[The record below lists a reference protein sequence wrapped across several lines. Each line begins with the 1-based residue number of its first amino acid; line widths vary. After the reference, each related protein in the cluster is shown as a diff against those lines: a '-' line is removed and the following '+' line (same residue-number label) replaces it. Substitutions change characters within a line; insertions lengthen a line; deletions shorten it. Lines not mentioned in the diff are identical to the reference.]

1 MVALGN
7 GNLAEI
13 STTARVPA
21 YDRATLKPG
30 IAHFGVGN
38 FHRAHQCVY
47 LDDLFAT
54 GAGHDWAVVCLGVRP
69 EEKPAFADLA
79 AQDCLFTVTEV
90 DEGVRRTRVIGSV
103 VRVVEPGDR
112 AATMAVL
119 TDPAIRIVTLTITEG
134 GYYLSG
140 DQPHLDHPDLVADAA
155 DLSAARTVFGLI
167 AAALAERRAA
177 GTAPFTVLCCDN
189 LPHNGDLT
197 RRLVTGLAARADAAL
212 AGHIEAEVA
221 FPNSMVDRITPATT
235 PAQVQSLRAET
246 GIEDKRPVFCEPF
259 IQWVVEENF
268 CNGRPALEG
277 VDVTFVT
284 DVTPYELMK
293 LRILNA
299 GHATIA
305 YPAALLGL
313 TYAHD
318 AMRDDLVLR
327 FFRDV
332 EENELLPTAPSIK
345 GVSREDYLATVTSRF
360 ANPAIAD
367 TLRRLALDGSNR
379 QPKFILPSVRERL
392 ARGEDISGL
401 ALVGALWCRYCTGT
415 LEDGSEIEPNDP
427 NWDALKAAARAAKD
441 EPQRFL
447 EQRDIFGDLGSNPT
461 YADAFAGHLRALWR
475 EGVRAVLEAH
485 LARKAG

>member
-13 STTARVPA
+13 SKTADAPA
-21 YDRATLKPG
+21 YDRAALTPG
-30 IAHFGVGN
+30 IAHFGMGN

-54 GAGHDWAVVCLGVRP
+54 GAGHDWAVVGLGVRP
-69 EEKPAFADLA
+69 EEKAGFADLA
-79 AQDCLFTVTEV
+79 AQDGLFTVTEV

-103 VRVVEPGDR
+103 LRLVEPGDR

-140 DQPHLDHPDLVADAA
+140 DTPNLDHPDLVADAG

-189 LPHNGDLT
+189 LPHNGVLT
-197 RRLVTGLAARADAAL
+197 RKLVTGLARKADPAL
-212 AGHIEAEVA
+212 ADHIEAAVA

-235 PAQVQSLRAET
+235 PAQAESLRAET

-268 CNGRPALEG
+268 GNGRPALESVG
-277 VDVTFVT
+277 VTFVD

-332 EENELLPTAPSIK
+332 EENELLPTAPSIE

-401 ALVGALWCRYCTGT
+401 ALVGALWCRYCAGT
-415 LEDGSEIEPNDP
+415 LEDGTEIEPNDP
-427 NWDALKAAARAAKD
+427 NWDTLRAAARAAKD
-441 EPQRFL
+441 EPRRFL
-447 EQRDIFGDLGSNPT
+447 EQRDIFGDLGENPV
-461 YADAFAGHLRALWR
+461 YAEAFARHLQALWR
-475 EGVRAVLEAH
+475 DGVRAVLEAH
-485 LARKAG
+485 LARRNG

>member
-13 STTARVPA
+13 SKTADVPA
-21 YDRATLKPG
+21 YDRGALTPG

-54 GAGHDWAVVCLGVRP
+54 GAGHDFAVVGLGVRP
-69 EEKPAFADLA
+69 EEKAAFADLT
-79 AQDCLFTVTEV
+79 AQDGLYTVTEV

-103 VRVVEPGDR
+103 VRLVEPGDR

-140 DQPHLDHPDLVADAA
+140 DKPNLDHPDLAADAA
-155 DLSAARTVFGLI
+155 DLSASRTVFGLI
-167 AAALAERRAA
+167 VAALAERQKA

-197 RRLVTGLAARADAAL
+197 RKLVTGLASKADAAL
-212 AGHIEAEVA
+212 ADHIETAVA

-235 PAQVQSLRAET
+235 PAQAQSLREET

-268 CNGRPALEG
+268 CNGRPALETVG
-277 VDVTFVT
+277 VTFVE

-332 EENELLPTAPSIK
+332 EENELLPTAPGIE

-401 ALVGALWCRYCTGT
+401 ALVGALWCRYCYGT
-415 LEDGSEIEPNDP
+415 LEDGTAIEPNDP
-427 NWDALKAAARAAKD
+427 NWDALQAAARTAKD
-441 EPQRFL
+441 EPRRFL
-447 EQRDIFGDLGSNPT
+447 EQRDIFGDLAENPV
-461 YADAFAGHLRALWR
+461 YAGAFSGHLKALWR
-475 EGVRAVLEAH
+475 DGVRPVLEGYLAH
-485 LARKAG
+485 RAG

>member
-7 GNLAEI
+7 ANLSELEGK
-13 STTARVPA
+13 ARTPA
-21 YDRATLKPG
+21 YDRAGLTPG

-47 LDDLFAT
+47 LDDLFDT
-54 GAGHDWAVVCLGVRP
+54 GAGHDWAVVGLGVRP
-69 EEKPAFADLA
+69 EEKPVFADLA
-79 AQDCLFTVTEV
+79 AQDGLFTVTEV
-90 DEGVRRTRVIGSV
+90 DEGVRETRVVGSV
-103 VRVVEPGDR
+103 ARVVEPGDR
-112 AATMAVL
+112 AATLQVL

-134 GYYLSG
+134 GYYMSG
-140 DQPHLDHPDLVADAA
+140 DRPDLDHPDLVADAA
-155 DLSAARTVFGLI
+155 DLGNARTVFGLI
-167 AAALAERRAA
+167 VAAAAARRDA
-177 GTAPFTVLCCDN
+177 GTQPFTVLCCDN

-197 RRLVTGLAARADAAL
+197 KTVVTGLAGKADPAL
-212 AGHIEAEVA
+212 AAHIEASIA

-235 PAQVQSLRAET
+235 PAQIASLREET
-246 GIEDKRPVFCEPF
+246 GIDDKRPVFCEPF
-259 IQWVVEENF
+259 IQWVVEDKF
-268 CNGRPALEG
+268 SSGRPALEAVG
-277 VDVTFVT
+277 VTFVD

-305 YPAALLGL
+305 YPAALVGL

-332 EENELLPTAPSIK
+332 EEKELLPTAPSIE

-360 ANPAIAD
+360 ANPAIGD

-392 ARGEDISGL
+392 AAGEDITGL
-401 ALVGALWCRYCTGT
+401 ALVGALWCRYCYGE
-415 LEDGSEIEPNDP
+415 LEDGQTIEPNDP
-427 NWDALKAAARAAKD
+427 NWDTLQAAARAAKD
-441 EPQRFL
+441 EPRRFL
-447 EQRDIFGDLGSNPT
+447 ELRDVFGDLGSNET
-461 YADAFAGHLRALWR
+461 YASAFSGHLKALWQD
-475 EGVRAVLEAH
+475 GTRAVLERH
-485 LARKAG
+485 LGRAA